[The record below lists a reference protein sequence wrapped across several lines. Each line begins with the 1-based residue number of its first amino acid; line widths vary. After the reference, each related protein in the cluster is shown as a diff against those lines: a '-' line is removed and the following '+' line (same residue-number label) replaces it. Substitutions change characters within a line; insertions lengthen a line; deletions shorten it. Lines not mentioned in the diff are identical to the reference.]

1 MSPTGYVLRLLA
13 WGVRTRDVNEPL
25 STLREEMHQGF
36 IDMRAEMRQ
45 GFIGVR
51 TEMRQSLIE
60 VRTEMDEGLAA
71 VRDEMHEG
79 LAAVRGEMRRG
90 FADVQQSFA
99 DVQQGVA
106 ELHQGM
112 TAMGRRLDA
121 LDERVRADGVL
132 LEALRDQVQQL
143 AEAHAIL
150 DQRLERYRREHEIA
164 QQEILALLRTS
175 YQDLERRVSRLEAR
189 IGESGPAV

>member
-79 LAAVRGEMRRG
+79 LAAVRGEMRR
-90 FADVQQSFA
+90 ASPTCSKA
-99 DVQQGVA
+99 SPTCSRA
-106 ELHQGM
+106 SPSCTRAWPM
-112 TAMGRRLDA
+112 SRRLDA

>member
-1 MSPTGYVLRLLA
+1 MR
-13 WGVRTRDVNEPL
+13 
-25 STLREEMHQGF
+25 QGF
-36 IDMRAEMRQ
+36 IDMRAEMH
-45 GFIGVR
+45 
-51 TEMRQSLIE
+51 QSLIE
-60 VRTEMDEGLAA
+60 VRT
-71 VRDEMHEG
+71 EMHEG

-99 DVQQGVA
+99 DVQQGFAELHQGFAELQQGLA

-112 TAMGRRLDA
+112 AAMGRRLET
-121 LDERVRADGVL
+121 LDKRVRTDGVL

-143 AEAHAIL
+143 AEAHAML
-150 DQRLERYRREHEIA
+150 GQRLERYRREHEVA

>member
-1 MSPTGYVLRLLA
+1 MSSLH
-13 WGVRTRDVNEPL
+13 
-25 STLREEMHQGF
+25 EEMRQGF

-45 GFIGVR
+45 
-51 TEMRQSLIE
+51 SLIE
-60 VRTEMDEGLAA
+60 VRT
-71 VRDEMHEG
+71 EMHEG

-99 DVQQGVA
+99 DGQQSFAELHQGFA

-112 TAMGRRLDA
+112 AAMGRRLDT
-121 LDERVRADGVL
+121 LDERVRAEGVL

-143 AEAHAIL
+143 AEAHAML
-150 DQRLERYRREHEIA
+150 DQRLERYRREHEVA

>member
-1 MSPTGYVLRLLA
+1 MS
-13 WGVRTRDVNEPL
+13 VRTRDVNEPL
-25 STLREEMHQGF
+25 SRLHEEMRQGF

-45 GFIGVR
+45 
-51 TEMRQSLIE
+51 SLIE
-60 VRTEMDEGLAA
+60 VRT
-71 VRDEMHEG
+71 EMHEG

-99 DVQQGVA
+99 DVQQRFA

-112 TAMGRRLDA
+112 AAIGQRLET

-132 LEALRDQVQQL
+132 LEALRDQMQQL

-150 DQRLERYRREHEIA
+150 AQRLERCRREHEVA